1 MNWKSTLLAICGAS
15 FILATAGS
23 RTIYAAPPSDACS
36 LLTSAQ
42 ITSVLGV
49 PVGTGQGFM
58 GKICKWSPS
67 VPEKNSEHPKKAMV
81 TILDAKNWSITIMQV
96 GNGIVKTH
104 VSGLGDDAIY
114 GTTPGL
120 PTVLDVKKGNVAF
133 QVVVFG
139 FSSADNQAKEKVL
152 AQNVL
157 AKL

>member
-1 MNWKSTLLAICGAS
+1 MNRKSTLRAICVAS

-23 RTIYAAPPSDACS
+23 PAICAAPPANPCT

-42 ITSVLGV
+42 ITSALGV
-49 PVGTGQGFM
+49 PVGAGQGFM
-58 GKICKWSPS
+58 NKICKWSPAT
-67 VPEKNSEHPKKAMV
+67 PEKGSAQPKKVMLTMLNAQH
-81 TILDAKNWSITIMQV
+81 WSSTIMPV

-133 QVVVFG
+133 QVVVVG
-139 FSSADNQAKEKVL
+139 FSSAENQAKEKVL